1 MSFFPYADSHITT
14 MKLHVSVGNE
24 TYEQTISSATQGA
37 NSVTITDIGLF
48 AALQNADS
56 YAIFTPYIE
65 TTYSGFPSGNNIITN
80 PTSYYVKNKISTEV
94 DVEEVPTT
102 IYSNS
107 NCLLFALTDSNSS
120 EEPSIT
126 SSDSTILSV
135 DADGNL
141 IAGEPGNATVTI
153 TYPASSDG
161 LYAATTQ
168 TLTITV
174 TNSAYINLL
183 PNNLTIRYIGPET
196 NIPSD
201 RPLFLQ
207 ANPRGTGTEWFA
219 VVNNNARTEITNYA
233 RTNSSSYFTPDGEST
248 PVLFNNIVTTFITD
262 MSNMF
267 LNLSTFNHNI
277 SSFDTSRVTTMSE
290 MFSGAAAFN
299 QSIGSWCTG
308 SVTNMSSMFSG
319 AANFN
324 NGQPAGGILPWNTS
338 HVTNMSN
345 MFAGAVYFNQFIG
358 NWHTSRVIN
367 MSSMF
372 NGAISFN
379 QSIGNWVTCNVTNMS
394 SMFQNAVAFN
404 QPISQNGPFWNTSN
418 VTNMSSMFVGAVSFN
433 QPIGNWS
440 TWSVNNMDFMFFNA
454 IMFNQNLRSWFV
466 SLPTPLSGFADGSA
480 LTQPN
485 LPSFM

>member
-1 MSFFPYADSHITT
+1 MSSSTLPSSITSA
-14 MKLHVSVGNE
+14 KLHVSVGNE

-37 NSVTITDIGLF
+37 NSVTITDPSLI

-56 YAIFTPYIE
+56 DAIFIPYIE

-80 PTSYYVKNKISTEV
+80 PTSYYVKNKIPTEV
-94 DVEEVPTT
+94 DVEELPTT
-102 IYSNS
+102 IFWNS
-107 NCLLFALTDSNSS
+107 NISLLALTDSNSS

-141 IAGEPGNATVTI
+141 IAGEPGTANLTI
-153 TYPASSDG
+153 TYPASSDS

-168 TLTITV
+168 TVTITV
-174 TNSAYINLL
+174 TNSAYITRL

-233 RTNSSSYFTPDGEST
+233 STNSSSYFTPDGEST

-277 SSFDTSRVTTMSE
+277 SSFDTSRVTTMSG

-319 AANFN
+319 ATIFN
-324 NGQPAGGILPWNTS
+324 QPIGNWNTS

-345 MFAGAVYFNQFIG
+345 MFQNAVAFNQLIG

-379 QSIGNWVTCNVTNMS
+379 QSIGNWVTWNVRNMS
-394 SMFQNAVAFN
+394 SMFQNARAFN

-418 VTNMSSMFVGAVSFN
+418 VTNMSFMFVDAISFN

-440 TWSVNNMDFMFFNA
+440 TWSVDNMDFMFFNSFT
-454 IMFNQNLRSWFV
+454 FNQNLRTWFV
-466 SLPTPLSGFADGSA
+466 SLPRPPSGFADSSA